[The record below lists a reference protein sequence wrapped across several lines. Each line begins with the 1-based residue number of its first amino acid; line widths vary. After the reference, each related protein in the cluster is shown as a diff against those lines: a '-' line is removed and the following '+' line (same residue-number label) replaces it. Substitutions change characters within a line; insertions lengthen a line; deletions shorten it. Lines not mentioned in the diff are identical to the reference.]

1 MNGQGIAQF
10 IPLILIF
17 VIFYFFLIRPQQKR
31 AKDHLAMVAGLKRG
45 DEVITSGGIIAIVDR
60 VMEDDRIEVVL
71 GDSVKVQIIR
81 STITSL
87 LKKQKLNNNSFVLS
101 FTKIKVLLIY
111 IILISA
117 FFFASLNFKNNNL
130 IDKKINLGLDL
141 QGGSYILLEIDT
153 KPLVSQK
160 LQTKVIPIKKL
171 LSKNKINFKNFN
183 ISSDN
188 ISLIIEVE
196 KQKKFKNLFFK
207 QQENIVNNFIP
218 EYNKFELDLE
228 FNQNKALIKF
238 SNFGLISLNNAA
250 LKQSIEII
258 RRRIDDVGTKEP
270 TILQRGDKRILVEL
284 PGIDNPERIKELLG
298 KTAQLTFRLVS
309 KDDGFGSEKLIL
321 SENNEELTVNKR
333 VAISGDNLVDA
344 QPQFDSQSN
353 QPIVLFTL
361 DRLGAQ
367 KFGRITTEN
376 VGRRLA
382 IVLDNTVISAPQIR
396 EAITGGTGTISGGFS
411 FQESTDL
418 ALLLRSGALPAP
430 INIVEERTVGPDL
443 GKDSI
448 DAGVFSLI
456 VGFILVIIFMFIKYK
471 IFGLVSNISLIA
483 NLIMMV
489 GILTILEATLTLP
502 GIAGIILTVGMAV
515 DSNVLIY
522 ERIKEE
528 LKTEKSII
536 HAFDTGY
543 NKAKITVI
551 DANVTTLIAAVIL
564 FTFGSGP
571 VKGFAITLGI
581 GIVTTLFS
589 AYFVARHLTSLIV
602 LNDKNGKYFKL

>member
-1 MNGQGIAQF
+1 
-10 IPLILIF
+10 
-17 VIFYFFLIRPQQKR
+17 
-31 AKDHLAMVAGLKRG
+31 
-45 DEVITSGGIIAIVDR
+45 
-60 VMEDDRIEVVL
+60 
-71 GDSVKVQIIR
+71 
-81 STITSL
+81 
-87 LKKQKLNNNSFVLS
+87 VLS
-101 FTKIKVLLIY
+101 FTKIKVIIIY
-111 IILISA
+111 LILISTI
-117 FFFASLNFKNNNL
+117 FFASLNFKNNNL
-130 IDKKINLGLDL
+130 INKKVNLGLDL

-153 KPLVSQK
+153 KPLINQK

-171 LSKNKINFKNFN
+171 LNKNNINFTDFK
-183 ISSDN
+183 ISSNN
-188 ISLIIEVE
+188 ITVKIEKE
-196 KQKKFKNLFFK
+196 KHEKFKNLIFK
-207 QQENIVNNFIP
+207 QQENLVNNFIP

-228 FNQNKALIKF
+228 FDDNKVFIQF
-238 SNFGLISLNNAA
+238 SRFGLVSLNNAA

-284 PGIDNPERIKELLG
+284 PGIDNPARVKELLG

-321 SENNEELTVNKR
+321 SENNEELTVSKR
-333 VAISGDNLVDA
+333 VVISGDNLIDA
-344 QPQFDSQSN
+344 QPQFDNQSN
-353 QPIVLFTL
+353 QPLVRFTL
-361 DRLGAQ
+361 DRLGSQ

-382 IVLDNTVISAPQIR
+382 IVLDNSVISAPNIR

-411 FQESTDL
+411 FQEATDL

-456 VGFILVIIFMFIKYK
+456 VGFILVIIFMFIKYR
-471 IFGLVSNISLIA
+471 IFGLVSNISLIS
-483 NLIMMV
+483 NLVMMV

-551 DANVTTLIAAVIL
+551 DANVTTLIAAIIL
-564 FTFGSGP
+564 FIFGSGP
-571 VKGFAITLGI
+571 VKGFAVTLGI

-589 AYFVARHLTSLIV
+589 AYFIARHLTSVII
-602 LNDKNGKYFKL
+602 LNDKEGKYFKL

>member
-1 MNGQGIAQF
+1 M
-10 IPLILIF
+10 
-17 VIFYFFLIRPQQKR
+17 
-31 AKDHLAMVAGLKRG
+31 
-45 DEVITSGGIIAIVDR
+45 
-60 VMEDDRIEVVL
+60 
-71 GDSVKVQIIR
+71 
-81 STITSL
+81 
-87 LKKQKLNNNSFVLS
+87 LS
-101 FTKIKVLLIY
+101 FTKIKVLSIYLILFLG
-111 IILISA
+111 I
-117 FFFASLNFKNNNL
+117 FFASLNFKNNNL
-130 IDKKINLGLDL
+130 IDKKVNLGLDL

-153 KPLVSQK
+153 KPLVNQK

-171 LSKNKINFKNFN
+171 LNKNEIVFRDFT
-183 ISSDN
+183 ISQDN
-188 ISLIIEVE
+188 ISLTIEKE
-196 KQKKFKNLFFK
+196 KQDKFKNLFFK
-207 QQENIVNNFIP
+207 QQENTVNNFIS
-218 EYNKFELDLE
+218 EYNKFELELE
-228 FNQNKALIKF
+228 FNQNKVFIKF
-238 SNFGLISLNNAA
+238 SKFGLLSLNNAA

-309 KDDGFGSEKLIL
+309 KNDAFGSEKLIL
-321 SENNEELTVNKR
+321 SESGEELTVNKR
-333 VAISGDNLVDA
+333 VVISGDNLVDA
-344 QPQFDSQSN
+344 QPQFDNQSN

-382 IVLDNTVISAPQIR
+382 IVLDNSVISAPQIR
-396 EAITGGTGTISGGFS
+396 EAIIGGTGTISGGFS

-456 VGFILVIIFMFIKYK
+456 VGFVLVIIFMFIKYR
-471 IFGLVSNISLIA
+471 IFGLVSNISLVS
-483 NLIMMV
+483 NLLMMI

-564 FTFGSGP
+564 FIFGSGP
-571 VKGFAITLGI
+571 VKGFAVTLGT

-589 AYFVARHLTSLIV
+589 AYFIARHLTSVIV
-602 LNDKNGKYFKL
+602 LNDKKGRYFNL

>member
-1 MNGQGIAQF
+1 M
-10 IPLILIF
+10 
-17 VIFYFFLIRPQQKR
+17 
-31 AKDHLAMVAGLKRG
+31 
-45 DEVITSGGIIAIVDR
+45 
-60 VMEDDRIEVVL
+60 
-71 GDSVKVQIIR
+71 
-81 STITSL
+81 
-87 LKKQKLNNNSFVLS
+87 LS
-101 FTKIKVLLIY
+101 FTKIKVLSIY
-111 IILISA
+111 FILISA
-117 FFFASLNFKNNNL
+117 IFFASLNLKNNNL
-130 IDKKINLGLDL
+130 IDKNVNLGLDL

-153 KPLVSQK
+153 KPLVNQK
-160 LQTKVIPIKKL
+160 LQAKVIPIKKL
-171 LSKNKINFKNFN
+171 LNENKINFKDFI
-183 ISSDN
+183 ISPES
-188 ISLIIEVE
+188 ISLTVDIK
-196 KQKKFKNLFFK
+196 KQTKLKNLFFK
-207 QQENIVNNFIP
+207 QTKNTVNNFITD
-218 EYNKFELDLE
+218 YNKFELDIN
-228 FNQNKALIKF
+228 FNQNKAIIKF
-238 SNFGLISLNNAA
+238 SNFGLVSLNNAA

-309 KDDGFGSEKLIL
+309 QEDGFGSEKLIL
-321 SENNEELTVNKR
+321 SENNEELIVNKR
-333 VAISGDNLVDA
+333 VVISGDNLVDA
-344 QPQFDSQSN
+344 QPQFDNQSN

-361 DRLGAQ
+361 DRQGAQ
-367 KFGRITTEN
+367 KFGKITTEN

-382 IVLDNTVISAPQIR
+382 IVLDNSVISAPQIR
-396 EAITGGTGTISGGFS
+396 ESITGGTGTISGGFS

-448 DAGVFSLI
+448 DAGIFSLI
-456 VGFILVIIFMFIKYK
+456 IGFILVIIFMFIKYR
-471 IFGLVSNISLIA
+471 IFGLISNISLIA
-483 NLIMMV
+483 NLVMMV

-564 FTFGSGP
+564 FIFGSGP
-571 VKGFAITLGI
+571 VKGFAVTLGI
-581 GIVTTLFS
+581 GIITTLFS
-589 AYFVARHLTSLIV
+589 AYFIARHLTSVIV
-602 LNDKNGKYFKL
+602 LNDKEGKYFKL

>member
-1 MNGQGIAQF
+1 
-10 IPLILIF
+10 
-17 VIFYFFLIRPQQKR
+17 
-31 AKDHLAMVAGLKRG
+31 
-45 DEVITSGGIIAIVDR
+45 
-60 VMEDDRIEVVL
+60 
-71 GDSVKVQIIR
+71 
-81 STITSL
+81 
-87 LKKQKLNNNSFVLS
+87 VLS
-101 FTKIKVLLIY
+101 FTKIKVLSIY
-111 IILISA
+111 LILI
-117 FFFASLNFKNNNL
+117 FTIFFASLNFNNNNL
-130 IDKKINLGLDL
+130 INKKINLGLDL

-153 KPLVSQK
+153 KPLVNQK

-171 LSKNKINFKNFN
+171 LNKNKIDFKNFI
-183 ISSDN
+183 ISSNVISFTIDN
-188 ISLIIEVE
+188 SKED
-196 KQKKFKNLFFK
+196 KFKNLFFK
-207 QQENIVNNFIP
+207 QQENTINNFIS

-228 FNQNKALIKF
+228 FNQDNVFIKF

-284 PGIDNPERIKELLG
+284 PGIDNPERVKELLG

-309 KDDGFGSEKLIL
+309 KEDGFGSEKLIL
-321 SENNEELTVNKR
+321 SENNEELTVSKR
-333 VAISGDNLVDA
+333 VVISGDNLIDA
-344 QPQFDSQSN
+344 QPQFDN
-353 QPIVLFTL
+353 QANEPLVRFNL
-361 DRLGAQ
+361 DRIGAQ
-367 KFGRITTEN
+367 KFGKITSEN

-382 IVLDNTVISAPQIR
+382 IVLDNFVISAPNIR
-396 EAITGGTGTISGGFS
+396 ESITGGSGTISGGFS
-411 FQESTDL
+411 FQEATDL

-448 DAGVFSLI
+448 DAGIFSLI
-456 VGFILVIIFMFIKYK
+456 VGFILVIVFMFIKYR

-483 NLIMMV
+483 NLFMMI

-522 ERIKEE
+522 ERIREE

-551 DANVTTLIAAVIL
+551 DANVTTLIAAAIL
-564 FTFGSGP
+564 FIFGSGP
-571 VKGFAITLGI
+571 VKGFAVTLGI
-581 GIVTTLFS
+581 GIITTLFS
-589 AYFVARHLTSLIV
+589 AYFIARHLTSVIV
-602 LNDKNGKYFKL
+602 LNDKEGKYFKL